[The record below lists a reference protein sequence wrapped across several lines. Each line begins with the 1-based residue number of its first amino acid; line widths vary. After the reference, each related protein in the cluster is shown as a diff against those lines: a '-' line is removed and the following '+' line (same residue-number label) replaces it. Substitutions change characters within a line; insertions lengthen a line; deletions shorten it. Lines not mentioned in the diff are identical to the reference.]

1 MTIKE
6 VEEKT
11 GIVRSSVRFY
21 EKEKLIHPV
30 RNNRNG
36 YREYTEEDVKNIK
49 KIAYLRTLGISL
61 ENIHRIID
69 HEVSLQVVLE
79 RQADALES
87 QIADLEKYHYI
98 CKKMLTEKEMTY
110 DDLEVEA
117 YVTELEDYWKSNSKV
132 LRLDS
137 VGFLYLWGGLLAW
150 GGITAVC
157 FLLALLAYPN
167 LPSQVPIQW
176 NNGEISRQIGK
187 AFIFVYPAACIIIR
201 FFLRQFIWRWLTLR
215 LFCFSDTIC
224 DYVTNCLCFVIL
236 SVEAFTIFYVNGM
249 MQNVTTILT
258 ADAVVL
264 VGVLLI
270 GWYKLTVGHARD

>member
-36 YREYTEEDVKNIK
+36 YREYTEEDVQNIK

-110 DDLEVEA
+110 EDLEVEA
-117 YVTELEDYWKSNSKV
+117 YVTELEEYWKNNSKV
-132 LRLDS
+132 
-137 VGFLYLWGGLLAW
+137 
-150 GGITAVC
+150 
-157 FLLALLAYPN
+157 
-167 LPSQVPIQW
+167 
-176 NNGEISRQIGK
+176 SRQLVALRSSASDNLLFKPYQNGSK
-187 AFIFVYPAACIIIR
+187 TPENQGFPGFYCI
-201 FFLRQFIWRWLTLR
+201 
-215 LFCFSDTIC
+215 
-224 DYVTNCLCFVIL
+224 
-236 SVEAFTIFYVNGM
+236 
-249 MQNVTTILT
+249 
-258 ADAVVL
+258 
-264 VGVLLI
+264 
-270 GWYKLTVGHARD
+270 

>member
-36 YREYTEEDVKNIK
+36 YREYTEEDVQNIK

-98 CKKMLTEKEMTY
+98 CKKMLTEKEMT
-110 DDLEVEA
+110 
-117 YVTELEDYWKSNSKV
+117 S
-132 LRLDS
+132 
-137 VGFLYLWGGLLAW
+137 
-150 GGITAVC
+150 
-157 FLLALLAYPN
+157 
-167 LPSQVPIQW
+167 
-176 NNGEISRQIGK
+176 
-187 AFIFVYPAACIIIR
+187 
-201 FFLRQFIWRWLTLR
+201 
-215 LFCFSDTIC
+215 
-224 DYVTNCLCFVIL
+224 
-236 SVEAFTIFYVNGM
+236 
-249 MQNVTTILT
+249 
-258 ADAVVL
+258 
-264 VGVLLI
+264 
-270 GWYKLTVGHARD
+270 

>member
-1 MTIKE
+1 M
-6 VEEKT
+6 
-11 GIVRSSVRFY
+11 
-21 EKEKLIHPV
+21 
-30 RNNRNG
+30 
-36 YREYTEEDVKNIK
+36 
-49 KIAYLRTLGISL
+49 
-61 ENIHRIID
+61 
-69 HEVSLQVVLE
+69 
-79 RQADALES
+79 
-87 QIADLEKYHYI
+87 
-98 CKKMLTEKEMTY
+98 
-110 DDLEVEA
+110 
-117 YVTELEDYWKSNSKV
+117 
-132 LRLDS
+132 
-137 VGFLYLWGGLLAW
+137 
-150 GGITAVC
+150 
-157 FLLALLAYPN
+157 
-167 LPSQVPIQW
+167 PIQW

-270 GWYKLTVGHARD
+270 GWYKLTVGQARG